1 MKKISVLGSTG
12 SIGTQTLDVA
22 RRMGDIEIYALAG
35 GSNAKLLARQVRE
48 FRPKVAAI
56 SDKEKYSELKGLL
69 CDMNIKILCG
79 EEGVCEAAEGEYDI
93 AVSAISGVAGLKPT
107 MRAIECG
114 HDIAFANK
122 ETLVAAGAVVTAA
135 AKKNNVRLLP
145 VDSEHSAVFQC
156 INSQKCDKY
165 IKKIILTAS
174 GGPFFG
180 MKEKD
185 LLDITPERALKHPNW
200 SMGRKITI
208 DSATLMNKGLEVI
221 EAAWLF
227 GVDTDDIEVVVHRES
242 IIHSM
247 VKFSDNSVLAQLGLP
262 DMRGPISYAL
272 SYPER
277 EQAADN
283 GIDFTQISNL
293 TFAVPDT
300 DTFRCLNIARDA
312 FKTGGTMPAFM
323 NGANEA
329 AVELFLNRRIGFLEI
344 ASIIGEAM
352 TSHKTIYDFN
362 LSDVANADAAA
373 RAAVKSLA
381 GEKLC

>member
-22 RRMGDIEIYALAG
+22 RRMGNIEIYALAG
-35 GSNAKLLARQVRE
+35 GSNVSLLAEQVRE
-48 FRPKVAAI
+48 FNPQKVAI
-56 SDKEKYSELKGLL
+56 FDKEKYSELKALIS
-69 CDMNIKILCG
+69 DTNTKILCG
-79 EEGVCEAAEGEYDI
+79 EDGVCEAALGDYDI

-107 MRAIECG
+107 MTAIECG

-122 ETLVAAGAVVTAA
+122 ETLVAAGDIVTRAV
-135 AKKNNVRLLP
+135 KKHNVKLLP

-156 INSQKCDKY
+156 INSGESDKH

-180 MKEKD
+180 MKKNE
-185 LLDITPERALKHPNW
+185 LSDITPERALKHPNW

-227 GVDTDDIEVVVHRES
+227 GVNIDDIEVLVHRES

-262 DMRGPISYAL
+262 DMKGPISYAL

-277 EQAADN
+277 EAVDEN
-283 GIDFTQISNL
+283 GIDFTEISSL
-293 TFAVPDT
+293 TFAKPDT
-300 DTFRCLNIARDA
+300 DTFKCLSLARDA

-329 AVELFLNRRIGFLEI
+329 AVELFLNRKIGFLQIAEFIEEAI
-344 ASIIGEAM
+344 AS
-352 TSHKTIYDFN
+352 HKVVNNFN
-362 LSDVANADAAA
+362 LSDVMRADCDA
-373 RAAVKSLA
+373 RRIVKSLA
-381 GEKLC
+381 GE

>member
-1 MKKISVLGSTG
+1 MKKISILGSTG
-12 SIGTQTLDVA
+12 SIGTQTLDVV
-22 RRMGDIEIYALAG
+22 RRMGNIEIYSLSG
-35 GSNAKLLARQVRE
+35 GNNVKLLAEQVRE
-48 FRPKVAAI
+48 FKPQKVAI
-56 SDKEKYSELKGLL
+56 SNKEKYGELKGLIS
-69 CDMNIKILCG
+69 DTDTEILCG
-79 EEGVCEAAEGEYDI
+79 EEGVCEVATGDYDI
-93 AVSAISGVAGLKPT
+93 TVSAISGVAGLKPT
-107 MRAIECG
+107 LTAIGDG
-114 HDIAFANK
+114 HNIAFANK
-122 ETLVAAGAVVTAA
+122 ETLVAAGEIVT
-135 AKKNNVRLLP
+135 KSVKEKNVTLLP

-156 INSQKCDKY
+156 INSGETDKY

-180 MKEKD
+180 MKREE

-227 GVDTDDIEVVVHRES
+227 NVDINDIEVVVHRES

-272 SYPER
+272 CYPHR
-277 EQAADN
+277 EEVNED
-283 GIDFTQISNL
+283 GIDFTKLSGL
-293 TFAVPDT
+293 SFAQPDT
-300 DTFRCLNIARDA
+300 KTFKCLDLARKA

-329 AVELFLNRRIGFLEI
+329 AVELFLNNKIGFLDI
-344 ASIIGEAM
+344 AGVIEEAM
-352 TSHKTIYDFN
+352 NTHTPVNNYN
-362 LSDVANADAAA
+362 LSDVMQADADA
-373 RAAVKSLA
+373 RRRVLSLS
-381 GEKLC
+381 GEEIC